1 MLGLALSPPSTYT
14 RCFGKPIPINNSRG
28 VIDSR
33 VLDFRREA
41 GARANGFPG
50 LCAILLSLCARLTVG
65 QTLHY
70 VKLGYV
76 LPTSVILLPRT
87 YITFTCKVA
96 QQNSVYVA
104 VTHTRNGVDQPTEY
118 PIPVWPVTGK
128 HLRDESSR
136 KTFNQSW
143 RSTNFR

>member
-96 QQNSVYVA
+96 QPYSTHPCVSYVYTARTYMHQQNSVYVA

-118 PIPVWPVTGK
+118 PIPV
-128 HLRDESSR
+128 
-136 KTFNQSW
+136 
-143 RSTNFR
+143 